1 MRFHSTLGYTWVIV
15 AAKSGAMTMHFA
27 YQGFTHD
34 RDTRC
39 FRFRGIEELSPPID
53 FSIEIDMPL
62 LSRTH
67 VPVQDGPTFCL
78 QLLVAAAFGGPG
90 FLERFRH
97 YRVIESDFR
106 PLLVERA
113 RQAAEKAMREPPRQP
128 ARKPSSVSNVHLGKA
143 FKEY

>member
-1 MRFHSTLGYTWVIV
+1 MFN
-15 AAKSGAMTMHFA
+15 AMTMHFA

-39 FRFRGIEELSPPID
+39 FRFRGIQELSPPMD
-53 FSIEIDMPL
+53 FSIEIDLPL
-62 LSRTH
+62 LFRTK

-78 QLLVAAAFGGPG
+78 NLLTAAAFGGAS

-113 RQAAEKAMREPPRQP
+113 RQAATKAMRKAPRQP
-128 ARKPSSVSNVHLGKA
+128 ARKPSSTSSVHLGTT